1 MMADEEPTTADAAAA
16 EEVDVEQSAPEVE
29 AEAETQA
36 ESTDAAPAGDPA
48 VVPEVEA
55 EAESAAEP
63 VAEAEP
69 EAEPAPEVGAEESA
83 PEAVAAESEADAAE
97 SEGEGEAPEAASEAD
112 AAPAAESD
120 ADAEVGEDDGEAA
133 PAAAAPPKPAP
144 AEVIAP
150 KERRR
155 LKRAAKAPAARGEV
169 TPEDRQVE
177 RDALRAH
184 KAKARRTG
192 RAKTRAAKP
201 AAAGAAPLAVE
212 HAVGRPRA
220 RQGIVVSD
228 KAAKTI
234 TVRVD
239 TSRRH
244 RRYKKIVRSS
254 KTLHAHDEHD
264 EAHEGDLVR
273 VVETRPLSA
282 TKRWRLLE
290 VLERAK

>member
-1 MMADEEPTTADAAAA
+1 MADELEPEAPDAAAAGA
-16 EEVDVEQSAPEVE
+16 EEVDVVPSEPE
-29 AEAETQA
+29 AEAVA
-36 ESTDAAPAGDPA
+36 ESDAAPEAAAAG
-48 VVPEVEA
+48 PET
-55 EAESAAEP
+55 S
-63 VAEAEP
+63 AEP
-69 EAEPAPEVGAEESA
+69 EAVAESDAAPGAAAAGPETSPEPEAVADEAQAAPAADAAEDGPDAAEDAPEVGS
-83 PEAVAAESEADAAE
+83 
-97 SEGEGEAPEAASEAD
+97 
-112 AAPAAESD
+112 APAATP
-120 ADAEVGEDDGEAA
+120 AA
-133 PAAAAPPKPAP
+133 PKPEPVA
-144 AEVIAP
+144 VLAP

-155 LKRAAKAPAARGEV
+155 LKRAAKEPATRGPV
-169 TPEDRQVE
+169 SPEDRQAE
-177 RDALRAH
+177 RDALRA
-184 KAKARRTG
+184 KNAKARRSE
-192 RAKTRAAKP
+192 RLKSRAAKP
-201 AAAGAAPLAVE
+201 ASEVAPPTAIE

-220 RQGIVVSD
+220 RQGIVTSD

-254 KTLHAHDEHD
+254 KTLHAHDEHN

>member
-1 MMADEEPTTADAAAA
+1 MMADDQEPEAAQTAAAGLD
-16 EEVDVEQSAPEVE
+16 EVDVEQNVPDVQAETETE
-29 AEAETQA
+29 AEAVPQGQDE
-36 ESTDAAPAGDPA
+36 AGQ
-48 VVPEVEA
+48 EA
-55 EAESAAEP
+55 EAVS
-63 VAEAEP
+63 
-69 EAEPAPEVGAEESA
+69 EPA
-83 PEAVAAESEADAAE
+83 ADADAE
-97 SEGEGEAPEAASEAD
+97 GDEAAGGAD
-112 AAPAAESD
+112 AAP
-120 ADAEVGEDDGEAA
+120 A
-133 PAAAAPPKPAP
+133 PAAAAPKPEPVAI
-144 AEVIAP
+144 VAP

-155 LKRAAKAPAARGEV
+155 LKRAAKAPDPRGPLS
-169 TPEDRQVE
+169 PEERQAE
-177 RDALRAH
+177 RDALRA
-184 KAKARRTG
+184 KNAKARRG
-192 RAKTRAAKP
+192 ERLKARAAKP
-201 AAAGAAPLAVE
+201 VSEVAPPEPIE

>member
-1 MMADEEPTTADAAAA
+1 MMADEQPTAADAAAA
-16 EEVDVEQSAPEVE
+16 ETNEVDVEQNVPGVE
-29 AEAETQA
+29 AEEQ
-36 ESTDAAPAGDPA
+36 PP
-48 VVPEVEA
+48 
-55 EAESAAEP
+55 AAEP
-63 VAEAEP
+63 AAAEP
-69 EAEPAPEVGAEESA
+69 DEVDLEQGG
-83 PEAVAAESEADAAE
+83 P
-97 SEGEGEAPEAASEAD
+97 G
-112 AAPAAESD
+112 
-120 ADAEVGEDDGEAA
+120 ADAEVQAQAVSAEEAAPEAEVAPDAPAEEDGGEVAPA
-133 PAAAAPPKPAP
+133 PAAAAPK
-144 AEVIAP
+144 AEPVAIVAP

-155 LKRAAKAPAARGEV
+155 LKRAAKAPAARGPV
-169 TPEDRQVE
+169 SPQDRQAE
-177 RDALRAH
+177 RDTLRV
-184 KAKARRTG
+184 KNAKARRG
-192 RAKTRAAKP
+192 ERMKARAAKP
-201 AAAGAAPLAVE
+201 ASEVAPPAAIE

-254 KTLHAHDEHD
+254 KTLHAHDEHNQ
-264 EAHEGDLVR
+264 AHEGDLVR

>member
-1 MMADEEPTTADAAAA
+1 MPPQQCHGLPDLVVKSVGFGGHITDLVLRGSASIQPAKFVVDSAVNGVGTLRAGAASAAA
-16 EEVDVEQSAPEVE
+16 PK
-29 AEAETQA
+29 
-36 ESTDAAPAGDPA
+36 
-48 VVPEVEA
+48 
-55 EAESAAEP
+55 AEP
-63 VAEAEP
+63 VA
-69 EAEPAPEVGAEESA
+69 V
-83 PEAVAAESEADAAE
+83 VT
-97 SEGEGEAPEAASEAD
+97 
-112 AAPAAESD
+112 
-120 ADAEVGEDDGEAA
+120 
-133 PAAAAPPKPAP
+133 
-144 AEVIAP
+144 P

-155 LKRAAKAPAARGEV
+155 LKRAAKEPAARGALS
-169 TPEDRQVE
+169 PEDRQAE
-177 RDALRAH
+177 RDALRA
-184 KAKARRTG
+184 KNATARRHG
-192 RAKTRAAKP
+192 RAKSRAAKP
-201 AAAGAAPLAVE
+201 ASAAAPPVAVE
-212 HAVGRPRA
+212 HAVGRPRD

-254 KTLHAHDEHD
+254 KTLHAHDEHN

>member
-1 MMADEEPTTADAAAA
+1 MADELEPEAADAAAA
-16 EEVDVEQSAPEVE
+16 GTEEVN
-29 AEAETQA
+29 
-36 ESTDAAPAGDPA
+36 
-48 VVPEVEA
+48 VVPSEA
-55 EAESAAEP
+55 
-63 VAEAEP
+63 
-69 EAEPAPEVGAEESA
+69 
-83 PEAVAAESEADAAE
+83 EAVAAEPETSAEPEAVADEAQAAEGSEDGPQAAAGEAD
-97 SEGEGEAPEAASEAD
+97 
-112 AAPAAESD
+112 AESD
-120 ADAEVGEDDGEAA
+120 AAEDTPEAGAA
-133 PAAAAPPKPAP
+133 PAAAPKPEPVA
-144 AEVIAP
+144 VVAP

-155 LKRAAKAPAARGEV
+155 LKRAAKEPATRGPV
-169 TPEDRQVE
+169 SPEDRQAE
-177 RDALRAH
+177 RDALRA
-184 KAKARRTG
+184 KNARARRG
-192 RAKTRAAKP
+192 ERLKSRAAKP
-201 AAAGAAPLAVE
+201 ASEVAQPAAIE

-220 RQGIVVSD
+220 RQGIVTSD

-254 KTLHAHDEHD
+254 KTLHAHDEHN

>member
-1 MMADEEPTTADAAAA
+1 MADEETDKQPETADEASAPPEDVVTEQPAAQQDDAV
-16 EEVDVEQSAPEVE
+16 EESAPEAEAE
-29 AEAETQA
+29 AEAET
-36 ESTDAAPAGDPA
+36 
-48 VVPEVEA
+48 
-55 EAESAAEP
+55 
-63 VAEAEP
+63 EAEP
-69 EAEPAPEVGAEESA
+69 EAETA
-83 PEAVAAESEADAAE
+83 PEA
-97 SEGEGEAPEAASEAD
+97 EGE
-112 AAPAAESD
+112 PASD
-120 ADAEVGEDDGEAA
+120 ADEAAAA
-133 PAAAAPPKPAP
+133 PAAAPAHKPEP

-155 LKRAAKAPAARGEV
+155 RKRAAKAPAARGA
-169 TPEDRQVE
+169 TSPEDRQAE
-177 RDALRAH
+177 RAAVRA
-184 KAKARRTG
+184 KNAKARRG
-192 RAKTRAAKP
+192 ERLKARAEKPVREVAP
-201 AAAGAAPLAVE
+201 AAAVE
-212 HAVGRPRA
+212 HAAGRPKA

-254 KTLHAHDEHD
+254 KTLHAHDEHN

-282 TKRWRLLE
+282 TKRWRLIE

>member
-1 MMADEEPTTADAAAA
+1 MPDA
-16 EEVDVEQSAPEVE
+16 
-29 AEAETQA
+29 
-36 ESTDAAPAGDPA
+36 
-48 VVPEVEA
+48 
-55 EAESAAEP
+55 
-63 VAEAEP
+63 
-69 EAEPAPEVGAEESA
+69 GAEDESA
-83 PEAVAAESEADAAE
+83 PDDGGSADA
-97 SEGEGEAPEAASEAD
+97 
-112 AAPAAESD
+112 
-120 ADAEVGEDDGEAA
+120 EAA
-133 PAAAAPPKPAP
+133 PAAPAAPPKPEPVA
-144 AEVIAP
+144 VVAP

-155 LKRAAKAPAARGEV
+155 LKRAAKAPASRGPIS
-169 TPEDRQVE
+169 PEERQAE
-177 RDALRAH
+177 RDALRV
-184 KAKARRTG
+184 KNAKARRG
-192 RAKTRAAKP
+192 ERLKARAHKP
-201 AAAGAAPLAVE
+201 ASEVAAPAPVE

-234 TVRVD
+234 TVRID

-254 KTLHAHDEHD
+254 KTLHAHDEHN

>member
-1 MMADEEPTTADAAAA
+1 MAEEETDQQPETADATSPQSEDVVA
-16 EEVDVEQSAPEVE
+16 EQP
-29 AEAETQA
+29 
-36 ESTDAAPAGDPA
+36 P
-48 VVPEVEA
+48 
-55 EAESAAEP
+55 AAEP
-63 VAEAEP
+63 EETVEEESP
-69 EAEPAPEVGAEESA
+69 PAP
-83 PEAVAAESEADAAE
+83 
-97 SEGEGEAPEAASEAD
+97 
-112 AAPAAESD
+112 D
-120 ADAEVGEDDGEAA
+120 ADADADGEAEDVDEAVAA
-133 PAAAAPPKPAP
+133 PAAAPAADKPEP

-155 LKRAAKAPAARGEV
+155 RKRAAKAPAARGA
-169 TPEDRQVE
+169 TSPEDRQAE
-177 RDALRAH
+177 RTALRA
-184 KAKARRTG
+184 KNAKARRG
-192 RAKTRAAKP
+192 ERLKARAAKP
-201 AAAGAAPLAVE
+201 VREVAPAAPVE
-212 HAVGRPRA
+212 HAAGRPKA

-254 KTLHAHDEHD
+254 KTLHAHDEHN

-282 TKRWRLLE
+282 TKRWRLIE